1 MRVLLFKAVSE
12 LLMNVIKHAQAHKVK
27 VAIQREGSNIRI
39 TVEDD
44 GIGFDV
50 PEANQLA
57 GVKGF
62 GLFSIRERLR
72 HFGGSLQIQSGP
84 RRGTL
89 ITLLAPIEQKEN

>member
-1 MRVLLFKAVSE
+1 
-12 LLMNVIKHAQAHKVK
+12 MNIIKHAKAHKAK

-44 GIGFDV
+44 GVGFGLS
-50 PEANQLA
+50 EANQLA

-72 HFGGSLQIQSGP
+72 HFGGSLEIRSGHP
-84 RRGTL
+84 RGTL
-89 ITLLAPIEQKEN
+89 ITLLAPTEQKENEQEVQH